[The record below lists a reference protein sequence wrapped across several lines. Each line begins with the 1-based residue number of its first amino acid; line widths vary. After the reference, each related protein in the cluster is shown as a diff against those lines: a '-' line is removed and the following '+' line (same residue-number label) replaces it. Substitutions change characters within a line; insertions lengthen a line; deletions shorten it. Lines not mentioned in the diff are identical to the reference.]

1 MSIDRPAGEVSTA
14 AAAVGE
20 QENQRLRVTETEEE
34 GRLKKKKKIIIHTTV
49 TDPGVR
55 AVFDHCPLPFT
66 YYQNWYK

>member
-34 GRLKKKKKIIIHTTV
+34 GRLKKKKIIIHTTV

-66 YYQNWYK
+66 YYQNWYQ